1 MTAYSAPRTIVEAS
15 LEELIDIFRWVHAR
29 EKDERNPVTVL
40 IGGWAVY
47 SYNKWYGSVDIDLVT
62 NNKTKHQLMKR
73 LRDERGFVHQRD
85 PMVPTTVVKNVQE
98 EKILLDFGSREDISR
113 FEGRDEQLPFSLL
126 DGRTEAREISPSS
139 SVSVIVPERTLL
151 MIFKLKAAWDR
162 SFRIQNE
169 TAEDEEWE
177 KSKLCKDRADIIA
190 LIDPDAGG
198 TEIDIQYL
206 GERLRMNP
214 FLVEVLWEI
223 PSDIDAVD
231 MYGRMEQKEVQDSI
245 EKLLLL
251 AGERK

>member
-1 MTAYSAPRTIVEAS
+1 MTAYKAPRTIVDAS

-29 EKDERNPVTVL
+29 EKNERDPVTVL

-62 NNKTKHQLMKR
+62 NNKTRQHLMKH
-73 LRDERGFVHQRD
+73 LRDERGFVHERD
-85 PMVPTTVVKNVQE
+85 PMVPTTVVKNIRG
-98 EKILLDFGSREDISR
+98 EKILIDFGSREDICR
-113 FEGRDEQLPFSLL
+113 FEGRDAQLPFSLL
-126 DGRTEAREISPSS
+126 DGRTEAREISPGS

-169 TAEDEEWE
+169 TADDEEWE
-177 KSKLCKDRADIIA
+177 KSKLRKDRADIIA

-206 GERLRMNP
+206 GERLHENP
-214 FLVEVLWEI
+214 FLVEVLREI
-223 PSDIDAVD
+223 PRDIDAVD
-231 MYGRMEQKEVQDSI
+231 MYGRMKQKEVRDSI
-245 EKLLLL
+245 GKLLLL

>member
-1 MTAYSAPRTIVEAS
+1 MTAYKAPRTIVDAS
-15 LEELIDIFRWVHAR
+15 REELIDIFRWVRAR
-29 EKDERNPVTVL
+29 EKNERDPITVL

-62 NNKTKHQLMKR
+62 NNKTRQRMMKY
-73 LRDERGFVHQRD
+73 LRDKRGFVHERD
-85 PMVPTTVVKNVQE
+85 PMVPTTVVKNIQE
-98 EKILLDFGSREDISR
+98 ESILIDFGSREDICR
-113 FEGRDEQLPFSLL
+113 FEGRDEKLPFSLL

-162 SFRIQNE
+162 SFRIQNG
-169 TAEDEEWE
+169 TADDEEWE
-177 KSKLCKDRADIIA
+177 KSKLRKDRADVIA

-206 GERLRMNP
+206 GERLHENP
-214 FLVEVLWEI
+214 FLVEVLREI
-223 PSDIDAVD
+223 PSDIDAVN
-231 MYGRMEQKEVQDSI
+231 MYGRMKQKEVRDSI

-251 AGERK
+251 AGE